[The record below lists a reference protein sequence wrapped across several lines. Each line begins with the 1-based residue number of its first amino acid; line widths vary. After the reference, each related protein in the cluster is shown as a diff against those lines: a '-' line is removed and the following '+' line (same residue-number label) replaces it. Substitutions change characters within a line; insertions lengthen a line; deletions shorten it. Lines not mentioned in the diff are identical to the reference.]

1 MKKKKITLTGEA
13 QLLLRMSSA
22 THTHLEGGDEAT
34 YGAVPTL
41 LDDGTYTP
49 YQPPPKYRVAG
60 MDEEVG

>member
-1 MKKKKITLTGEA
+1 M
-13 QLLLRMSSA
+13 LRMSSA